1 MNNSFKISTL
11 EAFFLFS
18 LLIISHFF
26 SKPIFEI
33 MSRNQSSVPYLYPV
47 ASALPYL
54 ITLSFLG
61 KFWFQRRKEKLFFSY
76 QISKP
81 SLYLS
86 MILFFIGCY
95 FFTEILV
102 YNLPDKF
109 SILNK
114 FQAFDKN
121 YDLDLAKNV
130 KKYLDEMEKSLKEI
144 YSYFNRY
151 PYSALLTVGILAP
164 ICEEFFFRGVLL
176 QGLLNKGKSQIFA
189 LLFSSFIFSIAHLN
203 PWQMVGAFILGTAIG
218 WVYMKTKSLW
228 NAILLH
234 IINNFTVGLIYIIYK
249 TETVFELFNM
259 NLLIIFVL
267 SIVFIIF
274 FGYFFITLNNKLNL
288 EKKNII

>member
-26 SKPIFEI
+26 SIPVFEI
-33 MSRNQSSVPYLYPV
+33 MSRNQFSVPYLYPV
-47 ASALPYL
+47 VYTLPYL

-61 KFWFQRRKEKLFFSY
+61 KFWFQRREENLTFLYKFSNRT
-76 QISKP
+76 
-81 SLYLS
+81 LYLP

-95 FFTEILV
+95 FFSEILV
-102 YNLPDKF
+102 YHLPDENAVIFKVLDENF
-109 SILNK
+109 GLNM
-114 FQAFDKN
+114 
-121 YDLDLAKNV
+121 V
-130 KKYLDEMEKSLKEI
+130 EEVRKYLDEMEKSLKEI

-267 SIVFIIF
+267 SIVFIIS